1 MICICF
7 KLNLGNSLLNLPNVQ
22 ILKATC
28 EQNSS
33 LWPQSNHSKVAR
45 LNKGA
50 NFASR
55 LARLHIYFPP
65 LKIKRFVLFIS
76 EPFKKLHFSGT
87 VFRDICRQ

>member
-50 NFASR
+50 NFTSR

-65 LKIKRFVLFIS
+65 LIIKRFVLFIS

>member
-22 ILKATC
+22 VLKATC

-45 LNKGA
+45 LNRGQI
-50 NFASR
+50 S
-55 LARLHIYFPP
+55 LAAWPDCTYIPP
-65 LKIKRFVLFIS
+65 PIIKRFVLFIS